1 MFKIVSLVDNL
12 RKLCNFFFFQVAF
25 AMLICAASAGIIGH
39 GVVAPLA
46 VAHAPLASSYQ
57 NSNSI
62 SLHPTAVVASHAVAA
77 PLAVAHA
84 PVAAIGL
91 GGIGLG
97 GIGLGHGYLH

>member
-1 MFKIVSLVDNL
+1 
-12 RKLCNFFFFQVAF
+12 
-25 AMLICAASAGIIGH
+25 MLICAASAGIIGH

-46 VAHAPLASSYQ
+46 IAHAPVALAHAPLASSYQ

-97 GIGLGHGYLH
+97 HGYLH